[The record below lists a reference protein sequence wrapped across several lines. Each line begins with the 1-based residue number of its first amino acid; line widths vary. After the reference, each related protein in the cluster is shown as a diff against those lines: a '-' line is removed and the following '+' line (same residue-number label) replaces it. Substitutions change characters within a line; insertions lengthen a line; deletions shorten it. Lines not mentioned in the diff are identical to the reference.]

1 MILKKTLNENQIKLL
16 LEKAKKTP
24 MYLPILFASLMRL
37 RKSEIYELKYSDVDY
52 IHRTLKIERQ
62 LGKKPNMDNKN
73 FKLEEYTK
81 QEIPVKTFSSIR
93 ELNIPDIVF
102 EAILEEKKKYEKNKN
117 RRINDKTTPF
127 KNYDFICC
135 STYGNPRSKSF
146 HFRHWK
152 EFLQKCNLHNI
163 RFHDL
168 RASFCTILLKN
179 NFSMKAV

>member
-1 MILKKTLNENQIKLL
+1 
-16 LEKAKKTP
+16 
-24 MYLPILFASLMRL
+24 
-37 RKSEIYELKYSDVDY
+37 
-52 IHRTLKIERQ
+52 
-62 LGKKPNMDNKN
+62 MDNKN

-179 NFSMKAV
+179 NFSMKAVSKEMGRASEIITVDVYGDKEEIVLTGVKEIEESIKEVIHQDQTNNDFENDSTSITTIDEFIAKLSL